1 MSVAP
6 SRFIP
11 TPCNNLVGS
20 GVKPSTPFYSDS
32 PGLPPPAHSVVAG
45 TLPSA
50 TVEGSG
56 EGEEEE
62 GSERAILVPQPRLRS
77 GHRFHKETNMVSL
90 Y

>member
-6 SRFIP
+6 SGFIP

-45 TLPSA
+45 TLPCP

-62 GSERAILVPQPRLRS
+62 GSERASLVPQPCLRS